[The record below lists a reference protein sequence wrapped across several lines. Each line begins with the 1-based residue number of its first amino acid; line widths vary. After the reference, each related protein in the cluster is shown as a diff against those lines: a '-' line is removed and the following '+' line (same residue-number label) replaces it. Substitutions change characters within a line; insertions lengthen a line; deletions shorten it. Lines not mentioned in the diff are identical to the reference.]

1 LALRCDSLLAGE
13 HKSATYTAIIND
25 IKNKHH
31 RYAYINIERAALA
44 RGSDMCHSVEDS
56 NCLGLT
62 SNSNDVAI
70 INVADKN
77 NDDYLPTLGKKR
89 GHRWIIV
96 NAY

>member
-1 LALRCDSLLAGE
+1 
-13 HKSATYTAIIND
+13 
-25 IKNKHH
+25 
-31 RYAYINIERAALA
+31 
-44 RGSDMCHSVEDS
+44 MCHSVEDS